1 MSQSL
6 PKFVRR
12 MMANR
17 KQFGFMLALVVV
29 ALLMWG
35 RVLLK
40 DAPRTAVA
48 DPEATPQAV
57 QTLPP
62 GATEPATKR
71 TTVVVEISDQSSRN
85 LFNLK
90 SDEFAKVERPNVI
103 PSPNLVPEKSDE
115 ARRAELSAKLKDLKL
130 KSTIMGERPAAL
142 MNDRLFHEG
151 SEPVPGFTITRITQ
165 HSVFLKR
172 AEFEGE
178 FEIRMYK
185 N

>member
-1 MSQSL
+1 MSQAL
-6 PKFVRR
+6 PRFLKR

-17 KQFGFMLALVVV
+17 KQFGFMVALAIV

-35 RVLLK
+35 RLLLK
-40 DAPRTAVA
+40 DVPRTAVA
-48 DPEATPQAV
+48 DPEPGRQAAAA
-57 QTLPP
+57 PDA
-62 GATEPATKR
+62 GAAQAIARRPI
-71 TTVVVEISDQSSRN
+71 VSVEISDPAPRN

-103 PSPNLVPEKSDE
+103 PAPNPVPEKSDE

-151 SEPVPGFTITRITQ
+151 TEPVPGFTITRITQ